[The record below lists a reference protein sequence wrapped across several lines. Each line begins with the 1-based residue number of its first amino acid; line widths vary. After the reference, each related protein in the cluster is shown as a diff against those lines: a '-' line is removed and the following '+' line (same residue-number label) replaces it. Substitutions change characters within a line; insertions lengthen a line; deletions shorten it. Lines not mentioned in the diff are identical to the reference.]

1 MIVSMLKEKPC
12 VFAVGNTYH
21 IIVLVESESVMWVRV
36 GDRNYYD
43 DSNGILRSGKNV
55 HKMIVP
61 MDVLDKEK
69 KYVICE
75 REVIERKPYKP
86 DVKDVQEFEFDF
98 RPVTNDSPKAY
109 HVADAHNFE
118 KEPIK
123 AAKNFGDIDFLILN
137 GDIPNHSGEIE
148 NFRSIYKIAGDITN
162 GNLPVV
168 FSRGNHDMRGKYAEN
183 LEEYTPTDNGKSYY
197 TFRLGNVWGII
208 LDCGEDKIDEWE
220 DYNGTICCRDFK
232 FRQTEFIKDVI
243 ENAKTEYEAEGI
255 KTKLVISHVP
265 FSVKQRYPF
274 DIDYDIYGQ
283 WVEMMNNVIKP
294 DLAIA
299 GHMHGL
305 YVCRKGDEHDNL
317 GMDCPVVVGSDVT
330 YEREYHAGAGF
341 VFNGGEN
348 IEAFFVDSDGK
359 CEKAI

>member
-1 MIVSMLKEKPC
+1 MLKEKPC
-12 VFAVGNTYH
+12 VFAVGNTYQ

-61 MDVLDKEK
+61 MEALDKEK
-69 KYVICE
+69 KYVICT
-75 REVIERKPYKP
+75 RKIIERKPYKP
-86 DVKDVQEFEFDF
+86 DVEDVQEFEFDF
-98 RPVTNDSPKAY
+98 SPVTNACPKAY

-118 KEPIK
+118 EEPIK

-137 GDIPNHSGEIE
+137 GDIPNHSGDIE

-162 GNLPVV
+162 GSLPVV
-168 FSRGNHDMRGKYAEN
+168 YARGNHDMRGKYGEN
-183 LEEYTPTDNGKSYY
+183 MEDYTPTDNGKSYY
-197 TFRLGNVWGII
+197 TFRLGNIWGII
-208 LDCGEDKIDEWE
+208 LDCGEDKCDEWE

-232 FRQTEFIKDVI
+232 IRQTEFIKDVI
-243 ENAKTEYEAEGI
+243 KNAKSEYEADGV
-255 KTKLVISHVP
+255 KTKLVISHTP

-283 WVEMMNNVIKP
+283 WVEFMNNTIKP

-317 GMDCPVVVGSDVT
+317 GMDCPVVVGSDVK
-330 YEREYHAGAGF
+330 YDRSYHAGAGF
-341 VFNGGEN
+341 TFNGGES
-348 IEAFFVDSDGK
+348 IETIFVDSDGK
-359 CEKAI
+359 YEKVM